1 MKPRLVSI
9 ALLAASLA
17 GFVSCGSGES
27 GEKNVDSIVAKAQ
40 KKISKGDYKKALNLL
55 CDSLTDDEM
64 LASELN
70 TQTLARAFYALANT
84 SELLK
89 DDFKL
94 DVEDRGV
101 EFELDKDKRHLVAS
115 FFDSRMVKVYD
126 FPSMNERLTVSAPSH
141 VYKASLSPD
150 STILA
155 VATYDNNVYL
165 YDYPSGKKHGELEGH
180 EHSVRD
186 VTFAP
191 SGMLIS
197 CSNDH
202 RVKAWDVNFLTELWS
217 VKPHSRNVKSV
228 AMSSDGSMI
237 ASCSND
243 GSVQTFYFDG
253 YGQPKYKGTYIDVAN
268 NYVNDVAM
276 SPDGLVVAAASGDEK
291 LSFFDVEYRNL
302 LGAFTLDSSGLSVA
316 YSPDGSLVAV
326 GTAYSLYIIDT
337 KNYVQLAALK
347 NVGSNIWSVDFVD
360 NNTVIAGDNDGIK
373 TIRLL
378 GPNELVSGARRLRKS

>member
-1 MKPRLVSI
+1 MKTRLLSV
-9 ALLAASLA
+9 ALLAALMV

-40 KKISKGDYKKALNLL
+40 KRINKGDYKKALNLL

-70 TQTLARAFYALANT
+70 TQTLAQAYYALAES
-84 SELLK
+84 SELIIDK
-89 DDFKL
+89 FNF
-94 DVEDRGV
+94 DVQDRDV
-101 EFELDKDKRHLVAS
+101 EFELDKDGRHLVVS
-115 FFDSRMVKVYD
+115 FFDNRMVKVYD
-126 FPSMNERLTVSAPSH
+126 FPSMKERLTVNAPSQ
-141 VYKASLSPD
+141 VYKAALSPD

-155 VATYDNNVYL
+155 VATYENNVYL
-165 YDYPSGKKHGELEGH
+165 YDYPSGKKRGELEGH
-180 EHSVRD
+180 EHSIRD

-191 SGMLIS
+191 TGMLIS

-217 VKPHSRNVKSV
+217 VNPHSRNVKSV
-228 AMSSDGSMI
+228 SMSSDGSLI

-268 NYVNDVAM
+268 NYVNDVAV
-276 SPDGLVVAAASGDEK
+276 SPDGSVVATASGDEK

-302 LGAFTLDSSGLSVA
+302 LSAFDLDGSALSVT

-326 GTAYSLYIIDT
+326 GTIRSVYIIDT
-337 KNYVQLAALK
+337 KRYVELAKVYLAA
-347 NVGSNIWSVDFVD
+347 NGVWSVDFID
-360 NNTVIAGDNDGIK
+360 NNTIIAGDNEGIK

-378 GPNELVSGARRLRKS
+378 DPNELVSAARRLRKS